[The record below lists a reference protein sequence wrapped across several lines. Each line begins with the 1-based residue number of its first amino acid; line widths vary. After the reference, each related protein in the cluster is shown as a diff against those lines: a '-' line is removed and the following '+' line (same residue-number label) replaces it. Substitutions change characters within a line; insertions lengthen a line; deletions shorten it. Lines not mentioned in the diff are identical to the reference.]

1 MEETPRKETALS
13 ANTDAL
19 AYFSA
24 LSRDRQE
31 ELKSRAGSLK
41 TQREIREFANEVAR
55 YIENNIS

>member
-1 MEETPRKETALS
+1 MEETPRRETALS

-31 ELKSRAGSLK
+31 ELIAKAGRLK
-41 TQREIREFANEVAR
+41 TQREVREFADEVAR
-55 YIENNIS
+55 YIEDNVS